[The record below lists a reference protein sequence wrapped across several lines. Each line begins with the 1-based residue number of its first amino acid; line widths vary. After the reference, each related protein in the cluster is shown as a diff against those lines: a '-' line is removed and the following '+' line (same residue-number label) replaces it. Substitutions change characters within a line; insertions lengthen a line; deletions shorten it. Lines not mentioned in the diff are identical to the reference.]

1 MNCIGLPVPNRPLF
15 LNARQPYRQV
25 IRFKG
30 VKAW

>member
-1 MNCIGLPVPNRPLF
+1 VPNRPLF